1 MSATSAALQLLRR
14 QLVQSQSH
22 NPCRTVVSTG
32 LPSLDALLP
41 HAGLPSGSLIEWI
54 SDGPGHRASSIA
66 FRCAFGFLQRSGG
79 FAVVDGCGC
88 FNPAA
93 VCNTGIPLSR
103 LLVVRPQEARA
114 GGDCCSAGSGSR
126 HSQLQQRHR
135 TEALWALE
143 QLGRCSG
150 VQVVVAWVDRMS
162 STAQRRLQL
171 AVEASGVTVF
181 LIRPAAAIHQTSWAD
196 LRFHVQSAGAAKPLV
211 FVEDIARVRSRIAVR
226 LIRSKNAV
234 QHNGCAWLE
243 YHHETGHVLEV
254 SELDRAAGAEGTAS

>member
-1 MSATSAALQLLRR
+1 MSATSAALQTLRR

-22 NPCRTVVSTG
+22 SPCRTVVSTG

-66 FRCAFGFLQRSGG
+66 FRCAIGFLYRPGA
-79 FAVVDGCGC
+79 FVVVDGCGC

-93 VCNTGIPLSR
+93 VCNTEIPLSR
-103 LLVVRPQEARA
+103 LLVVRPQGDRT
-114 GGDCCSAGSGSR
+114 GGYCCSADSGSR
-126 HSQLQQRHR
+126 DSQLQHRHR
-135 TEALWALE
+135 TEMLWALE

-150 VQVVVAWVDRMS
+150 VQIAVAWVDQLS

-171 AVEASGVTVF
+171 AVETSGVTVF
-181 LIRPAAAIHQTSWAD
+181 LIRPAAALHQTSWAD
-196 LRFHVQSAGAAKPLV
+196 LRFHVQLAHATKSV
-211 FVEDIARVRSRIAVR
+211 FSVGDRSRFAVR

-234 QHNGCAWLE
+234 QHNGCAWLGC
-243 YHHETGHVLEV
+243 HHETGNVLEV
-254 SELDRAAGAEGTAS
+254 SELARATGTEGAAC

>member
-1 MSATSAALQLLRR
+1 MSATSSALQMLRR

-22 NPCRTVVSTG
+22 SPCRTVVSTG
-32 LPSLDALLP
+32 LPSVDALLP

-66 FRCAFGFLQRSGG
+66 LRCAIGFMQRSGV

-103 LLVVRPQEARA
+103 LLVVRPQGARA
-114 GGDCCSAGSGSR
+114 GGHCCSVGRGSR
-126 HSQLQQRHR
+126 DPLLQQRYR
-135 TEALWALE
+135 TETLWALE
-143 QLGRCSG
+143 QLGRCPG
-150 VQVVVAWVDRMS
+150 VQVVVAWVDRLS

-171 AVEASGVTVF
+171 AVETSGATVF
-181 LIRPAAAIHQTSWAD
+181 LIRPAAALHQTSWAD
-196 LRFHVQSAGAAKPLV
+196 VRFHVQSARATKSVVSVDEAAG
-211 FVEDIARVRSRIAVR
+211 DRSRIAVR

-234 QHNGCAWLE
+234 LHNGCAWLE
-243 YHHETGHVLEV
+243 CHHETGHVLEV
-254 SELDRAAGAEGTAS
+254 SELARAAGAEETAC